1 MIVLPIRRVAV
12 LGAGVMGASIAGQLA
27 NVGLA
32 SLLLD
37 MVPTKLTEDE
47 AQKGLTF
54 SDLEVRN
61 RLAQQGKQGLLRSK
75 PAALYSKQNLDLIT
89 VGNFED
95 DFEKIASCDWII
107 EVIIERLESKRAI
120 LAKVDQYRQLGSIV
134 SSNTS
139 GVSIHD
145 MAQGRSTDFQKHFL
159 GTHFFNPP
167 RYMKLLEL
175 TPTSYTDT
183 QVVTHLLKFGEDAL
197 GKGLVLAKDTPNFIA
212 NRIGTFGLLVTL
224 EEMSKTS
231 LGIDDVDAITGP
243 VLGRPKS
250 ATFRT
255 LDLVGLDTFLHVAN
269 NVKNATQNEE
279 ERRVFTVPEAL
290 EDMVK
295 RGWLGEKT
303 GQGFFKKQA
312 SEDGKNEILVL
323 DLLTMTYRKRH
334 RLISSSY
341 ETAKQ
346 VPQLAD
352 KMKALV
358 YGKDEVGKFVWN
370 IVKRILLYSASL
382 VGEIADDINSIDQAM
397 EWGFNW
403 GFGPFR
409 TWDAI
414 GLQSS
419 VLRMQKEGLV
429 VPDIALRAL
438 EQAGSFYQKE
448 NEIVRQFTWQGYE
461 PLRVRPRSMDLIALK
476 QNGNVI
482 LTNPGASLVDL
493 GDGVACLDFH
503 SPKQA
508 IGIDMITMM
517 KKAADEV
524 EKNYQALVL
533 SGSGTNFCVGA
544 NLMMML
550 SEAQDE
556 NWDDID
562 FMIRSL
568 QQATIRLKYLARPV
582 VTAPYGMVLGGGA
595 ELCFLAGKVQ
605 AAAETYMGL
614 VEVGVG
620 LIPAGGGTKEMVY
633 RAMEQ
638 LPVGVELQALPVIQ
652 KAFETVAMAKV
663 STSAK
668 EAQELGYLRQ
678 TDGISVSR
686 DHVLYDA
693 KQIALAMSQYFN
705 PKKPTPV
712 TVLGE
717 SGAALLKM
725 GIFSMKE
732 SGFISEYD
740 AVIATKL
747 LHVMTGGKVTG
758 ATQVAEQYLLD
769 LEREAFLSL
778 LGEQKTQ
785 QRMQYMLQKGKPL
798 RN

>member
-12 LGAGVMGASIAGQLA
+12 LGAGVMGASIAGHLA

-37 MVPTKLTEDE
+37 MVPTKLTENE
-47 AQKGLTF
+47 ARMGLSL

-75 PAALYSKQNLDLIT
+75 PASLYSKQNLDLIT
-89 VGNFED
+89 VGNFD
-95 DFEKIASCDWII
+95 DDLEKIASCDWII
-107 EVIIERLESKRAI
+107 EVIVERLESKKEI
-120 LAKVDQYRQLGSIV
+120 LNKVDQYRRLGSIV

-139 GVSIHD
+139 GVSIHE
-145 MAQGRSTDFQKHFL
+145 MAQGHSADFQKHFL

-175 TPTSYTDT
+175 TPTSYTDM
-183 QVVTHLLKFGEDAL
+183 QVVTDLLEFGEEVL
-197 GKGLVLAKDTPNFIA
+197 GKGVVLAKDTPNFIA
-212 NRIGTFGLLVTL
+212 NRIGTFGLLATL

-231 LGIDDVDAITGP
+231 LGIDDVDAVTGP

-269 NVKNATQNEE
+269 NVKNATQDEE
-279 ERRVFTVPEAL
+279 ERRIFTVPESL
-290 EDMVK
+290 KEMVQK
-295 RGWLGEKT
+295 GWLGEKT
-303 GQGFFKKQA
+303 GQGFFKKEV
-312 SEDGKNEILVL
+312 SEEGKSEIAVL
-323 DLLTMTYRKRH
+323 DFSTMTYRKRH
-334 RLISSSY
+334 RLMSSSY

-346 VPQLAD
+346 VSQLAD
-352 KMKALV
+352 KMKALI
-358 YGKDEVGKFVWN
+358 YGKDEVGQFTWN
-370 IVKRILLYSASL
+370 IVKRVLLYSASL
-382 VGEIADDINSIDQAM
+382 VGEIADDIHSIDQAM

-403 GFGPFR
+403 ELGPFR

-414 GLQSS
+414 GLQTSI
-419 VLRMQKEGLV
+419 LRMQKEGLV
-429 VPDIALRAL
+429 VPDIALQAL
-438 EQAGSFYQKE
+438 EQGGSFYQKE
-448 NEIVRQFTWQGYE
+448 NEVTRQFTGHGYE
-461 PLRVRPRSMDLIALK
+461 PLRVRPRTMDLNALK
-476 QNGNVI
+476 QNGHII
-482 LTNPGASLVDL
+482 LANPGATLVDL

-508 IGIDMITMM
+508 IGTDMITMM

-524 EKNYQALVL
+524 EKNYDALVL
-533 SGSGTNFCVGA
+533 SGNGTNFCVGA
-544 NLMMML
+544 NLLMML

-562 FMIRSL
+562 YVIRSL
-568 QQATIRLKYLARPV
+568 QQATMRLKYLARPV

-620 LIPAGGGTKEMVY
+620 LIPAGGGTKEMIY

-638 LPVGVELQALPVIQ
+638 LPLGIEVQAMPVIQ

-678 TDGISVSR
+678 TDSISVSR

-693 KQIALAMSQYFN
+693 KQAALAMSQHFI
-705 PKKPTPV
+705 PKKSTPV

-740 AVIATKL
+740 ALIASKL
-747 LHVMTGGKVTG
+747 LYVMTGGAVPSG
-758 ATQVAEQYLLD
+758 TQVAEQYLLD

-785 QRMQYMLQKGKPL
+785 QRMQHMLQKGKPL

>member
-12 LGAGVMGASIAGQLA
+12 LGAGVMGASIAGHLA

-37 MVPTKLTEDE
+37 MVPTKLTENE
-47 AQKGLTF
+47 ARMGLSL

-75 PAALYSKQNLDLIT
+75 PASLYSKQNLDLIT
-89 VGNFED
+89 VGNFD
-95 DFEKIASCDWII
+95 DDLEKIASCDWII
-107 EVIIERLESKRAI
+107 EVIVERLESKKEI
-120 LAKVDQYRQLGSIV
+120 LYKVDQYRRLGSIV

-139 GVSIHD
+139 GVSIHE
-145 MAQGRSTDFQKHFL
+145 MAQGHSADFQKHFL

-175 TPTSYTDT
+175 TPTSYTDM
-183 QVVTHLLKFGEDAL
+183 QVVTDLLEFGEEVL
-197 GKGLVLAKDTPNFIA
+197 GKGVVLAKDTPNFIA
-212 NRIGTFGLLVTL
+212 NRIGTFGLLATL

-231 LGIDDVDAITGP
+231 LGIDDVDAVTGP

-269 NVKNATQNEE
+269 NVKNATQDEE
-279 ERRVFTVPEAL
+279 ERRIFTVPESL
-290 EDMVK
+290 KEMVQK
-295 RGWLGEKT
+295 GWLGEKT
-303 GQGFFKKQA
+303 GQGFFKKEV
-312 SEDGKNEILVL
+312 SEEGKSEIAVL
-323 DLLTMTYRKRH
+323 DFSTMTYRKRH
-334 RLISSSY
+334 RLMSSSY

-346 VPQLAD
+346 VSQLAD
-352 KMKALV
+352 KMKALI
-358 YGKDEVGKFVWN
+358 YGKDEVGQFTWN
-370 IVKRILLYSASL
+370 IVKRVLLYSASL
-382 VGEIADDINSIDQAM
+382 VGEIADDIHSIDQAM

-403 GFGPFR
+403 ELGPFR

-414 GLQSS
+414 GLQTSI
-419 VLRMQKEGLV
+419 LRMQKEGLV
-429 VPDIALRAL
+429 VPDIALQAL
-438 EQAGSFYQKE
+438 EQGGSFYQKE
-448 NEIVRQFTWQGYE
+448 NEVTRQFTGHGYE
-461 PLRVRPRSMDLIALK
+461 PLRVRPRTMDLNALK
-476 QNGNVI
+476 QNGHII
-482 LTNPGASLVDL
+482 LANPGATLVDL

-508 IGIDMITMM
+508 IGTDMITMM

-524 EKNYQALVL
+524 EKNYDALVL
-533 SGSGTNFCVGA
+533 SGNGTNFCVGA
-544 NLMMML
+544 NLLMML

-562 FMIRSL
+562 YVIRSL
-568 QQATIRLKYLARPV
+568 QQATMRLKYLARPV

-638 LPVGVELQALPVIQ
+638 LPLGIEVQAMPVIQ

-678 TDGISVSR
+678 TDSISVSR

-693 KQIALAMSQYFN
+693 KQAALAMSQHFI
-705 PKKPTPV
+705 PKKSTPV

-740 AVIATKL
+740 ALIASKL
-747 LHVMTGGKVTG
+747 LYVMTGGAVPSG
-758 ATQVAEQYLLD
+758 TQVAEQYLLD

-785 QRMQYMLQKGKPL
+785 QRMQHMLQKGKPL